1 MEANPATAGIQ
12 LGLGAGGRNPC
23 CRCRHPGFYLVRGG
37 FANQEHENSNERAEP
52 EIRYHSKHSITMK
65 SREPR
70 WEAFIAESRTSPAVP
85 SS

>member
-12 LGLGAGGRNPC
+12 LGLGAGGRSPC
-23 CRCRHPGFYLVRGG
+23 CRCRHPGFHLVRAG

-70 WEAFIAESRTSPAVP
+70 WEAFIAESRTSPAAP
-85 SS
+85 ST